1 MLLVEKVPKLLG
13 TGFVP
18 TTKRFEGLGLGVER
32 EQNSWLHL
40 AGLWFAFPMNN
51 RQLVDP
57 RPNLTRSVSVVDN
70 LHTAH
75 KRVAYF
81 FGARSVP

>member
-1 MLLVEKVPKLLG
+1 MKVPKLLG

-18 TTKRFEGLGLGVER
+18 TTKRFERLGLGVEG

-51 RQLVDP
+51 RLLVDL
-57 RPNLTRSVSVVDN
+57 RPNLTMSVS
-70 LHTAH
+70 LWTIFIPHTNGQLTFLD
-75 KRVAYF
+75 KVW
-81 FGARSVP
+81 P

>member
-1 MLLVEKVPKLLG
+1 MKVPLG

-18 TTKRFEGLGLGVER
+18 TTERFERLGLGVEG
-32 EQNSWLHL
+32 EQNSWLHHL

-51 RQLVDP
+51 RQPVDP
-57 RPNLTRSVSVVDN
+57 RPNLTMSVSVVDN

-81 FGARSVP
+81 FG